1 MSPLRIAVLGT
12 HAAGLY
18 TADLLMRCKAEIHVD
33 IIGSAAAPLGISPET
48 TSDNAPDNSALP
60 GKTASTVRVLGN
72 VHIAIENVRPFYD
85 AVIVPNFADDTAAN
99 QAVHDAITTALEQ
112 YPRPLSDFTT
122 ALTAH
127 HIAYTVWDNALKL
140 PTTRNLAAW
149 IHTLAKAR
157 AVPVCV

>member
-12 HAAGLY
+12 HPAGLY
-18 TADLLMRCKAEIHVD
+18 TADLLMRNAEIHVD
-33 IIGSAAAPLGISPET
+33 IIGSAAAPLGISPELT
-48 TSDNAPDNSALP
+48 PNNDSDNSALP
-60 GKTASTVRVLGN
+60 GKTTSTVRVLGN
-72 VHIAIENVRPFYD
+72 VDIAIENMRPFYD
-85 AVIVPNFADDTAAN
+85 AIIVPNFSDDAAAN
-99 QAVHDAITTALEQ
+99 QAVHDAITTALTQ
-112 YPRPLSDFTT
+112 SPRPLSDFTT

>member
-18 TADLLMRCKAEIHVD
+18 AADLLMRCKAEIHVD
-33 IIGSAAAPLGISPET
+33 IIGTAAAPLGISPKA
-48 TSDNAPDNSALP
+48 TSDNTSDNSSLP
-60 GKTASTVRVLGN
+60 GKTTSTVRILGN

-85 AVIVPNFADDTAAN
+85 AVIVPNFTDDTAAN
-99 QAVHDAITTALEQ
+99 QAVHDAITIALAQ
-112 YPRPLSDFTT
+112 SPRPLSDFTT

-157 AVPVCV
+157 AVPVYV